1 MNERPRRRSRSVL
14 IVAVVVAMLGAISA
28 IGTTFTTSET
38 NAASFQGTDG
48 GRHVTIQIRD
58 IADSGVSG
66 KATLRENG
74 DVTTVNIRV
83 NGDASAYPTHLHEG
97 SCDDFEAM
105 PGAPLADSVPGA
117 TSRTVVEMSLDDLL
131 AGSWVVNIHHPDEH
145 LGSLL
150 DPSSVIA
157 CGEISGT
164 ITQEETSEEVDLTGT
179 VTTPETGVGSTI
191 ASHSSTTL
199 TIVLT
204 VLAMLICGAGIA
216 LRRKE
221 QREWLP
227 YPI

>member
-14 IVAVVVAMLGAISA
+14 IVAVIVALLGAVSA
-28 IGTTFTTSET
+28 IGTTITPAGT
-38 NAASFQGTDG
+38 NAASFKGTDG
-48 GRHVTIQIRD
+48 GRHITIQIRD
-58 IADSGVSG
+58 VTNSGVTG

-74 DVTTVNIRV
+74 AVTTVNIRL

-105 PGAPLADSVPGA
+105 PGAPLADSVPGT
-117 TSRTVVEMSLDDLL
+117 TSRTVVEMSLNDLL
-131 AGSWVVNIHHPDEH
+131 SGSWVVNIHHPDEH

-157 CGEISGT
+157 CGEITGT
-164 ITQEETSEEVDLTGT
+164 PTQDNDSEEVDLSEPIK
-179 VTTPETGVGSTI
+179 TPNTGVGSTI
-191 ASHSSTTL
+191 ARHSSATL

-204 VLAMLICGAGIA
+204 VLAVLICAAGIV

-221 QREWLP
+221 QREWVP
-227 YPI
+227 YPV